1 MEEEYRKQDDAY
13 FSSFLDDEDD
23 EMDMANLEEKF
34 DYTSDEFQSR
44 NLLSIEE
51 ERDEGYCTEENKNC
65 KDANPN
71 TEEGKDKDIDGQCAS
86 DSVECKDLNKNRFTK
101 NLEDISDKGFS
112 QEEVKHHKKAPS
124 ESDLTR
130 PQKGDSDVVLQCR
143 QLLSRASV
151 LEGDLVS
158 EETLAQLAR
167 LAPEE
172 KASQVAHLLTRVGES
187 R

>member
-1 MEEEYRKQDDAY
+1 MEEEDRKQDDAY
-13 FSSFLDDEDD
+13 FSSFLDEEDD
-23 EMDMANLEEKF
+23 EMDMANLEETF
-34 DYTSDEFQSR
+34 DYTADKFQSR

-51 ERDEGYCTEENKNC
+51 EGDEGYCTEGNKDC
-65 KDANPN
+65 RDAKPIVG
-71 TEEGKDKDIDGQCAS
+71 EGMDKDIDGQCPS
-86 DSVECKDLNKNRFTK
+86 DSVECKDPIKKRFNE
-101 NLEDISDKGFS
+101 NLADVHEQDFA
-112 QEEVKHHKKAPS
+112 QQEVKHHKKEPL
-124 ESDLTR
+124 EIDLTR
-130 PQKGDSDVVLQCR
+130 PQKGDSEVVLQCR

-151 LEGDLVS
+151 LKGDLMS